1 MKIDNKKIL
10 IGAGILAVGT
20 AIYLFLKTKRNKNQ
34 VGILDDESIEL
45 DYNNASGKPSSTTSG
60 ITTGLEK
67 PLSVNDYNTS
77 IEKALNDKK
86 YQNYIG
92 QKIYTLVDNV
102 NVRMGADVNNGIFH
116 NKAGTIP
123 KKKTFIGKVVTV
135 KLGDDKKL
143 WFAVN
148 EENSNRL
155 YDVKKH
161 FNWSIYLEKDPS
173 LRWFRSDVVIIKL
186 EKK

>member
-20 AIYLFLKTKRNKNQ
+20 AIYLFLKNKRNNNQ
-34 VGILDDESIEL
+34 VGILDNEKIEF
-45 DYNNASGKPSSTTSG
+45 DYINATGKDMSSTIASG
-60 ITTGLEK
+60 IEK
-67 PLSVNDYNTS
+67 PLSINDYNKS

-102 NVRMGADVNNGIFH
+102 NIRMGADVNNGIFH
-116 NKAGTIP
+116 NIAGKIP

-135 KLGDDKKL
+135 KLGNDKKL
-143 WFAVN
+143 WFGVN
-148 EENSNRL
+148 EENSNKL
-155 YDVKKH
+155 YDVKKN

-173 LRWFRSDVVIIKL
+173 FRWFRSDVVVVKL
-186 EKK
+186 DKK